1 MSTALH
7 EPPVTDPGGLDAALD
22 RLADALDEAGVE
34 LWQVPDRDL
43 AAGAVRCGRLVSRTT
58 ALLTRLLGEVD
69 TRELALCTGACST
82 TAWTR
87 HELNLIPREARTLV
101 GVATAVRG
109 GMAVTG
115 AAFAAGDVSL
125 GQAAA
130 ITTTIGELPEDVPSE
145 VRDRAE
151 SELVAYADRFDSAQ
165 LTRLGQHI
173 LTVVAPE
180 IGEAHDAAALER
192 QEQQARRRRELFFT
206 PDGHG
211 TVFVR
216 GRLTDEAAAIIR
228 AALDPLARPL
238 PATADGPDPRT
249 PGQRRADA
257 MEELA
262 RRALTGYTDPPP
274 AVADPGDVARGGD
287 NGAATTVVVTIP
299 LRTLTD
305 GLGYATLPDG
315 TLLSAG
321 AARRK
326 ACDADLI
333 PAVLGTGSAV
343 LDVGRAQRLF
353 TGARRCALILRDR
366 GCAFPGCD
374 RPASWCDGHH
384 ILGHAH
390 GGSTAVDNGVL
401 LCGHHHHVVHNDGWQ
416 IYIVDD
422 GVPEFIPPPH
432 VDPTRTPRRNHRH
445 R

>member
-1 MSTALH
+1 M
-7 EPPVTDPGGLDAALD
+7 TDPGGLDAALD

-228 AALDPLARPL
+228 AALDRWPGRYRPPPTDRTRAPPGSAGPTRWKNSL
-238 PATADGPDPRT
+238 GAPSPDTPTRPQPRQTPATS
-249 PGQRRADA
+249 
-257 MEELA
+257 
-262 RRALTGYTDPPP
+262 P
-274 AVADPGDVARGGD
+274 AA
-287 NGAATTVVVTIP
+287 AATE
-299 LRTLTD
+299 
-305 GLGYATLPDG
+305 
-315 TLLSAG
+315 
-321 AARRK
+321 
-326 ACDADLI
+326 
-333 PAVLGTGSAV
+333 
-343 LDVGRAQRLF
+343 Q
-353 TGARRCALILRDR
+353 
-366 GCAFPGCD
+366 
-374 RPASWCDGHH
+374 
-384 ILGHAH
+384 
-390 GGSTAVDNGVL
+390 
-401 LCGHHHHVVHNDGWQ
+401 
-416 IYIVDD
+416 
-422 GVPEFIPPPH
+422 
-432 VDPTRTPRRNHRH
+432 PRRSS
-445 R
+445 